1 MKERLL
7 RYIKNEQGDEA
18 VEKVMLIGAGVVL
31 SLAVIGFMTYQI
43 NHGAANGKDKM
54 QEAIEEGMRS

>member
-1 MKERLL
+1 MKIIN
-7 RYIKNEQGDEA
+7 YILDESGDEA
-18 VEKVMLIGAGVVL
+18 IEKVMLIGAGVIL
-31 SLAVIGFMTYQI
+31 SLAVIGFMAYQI